1 MNKLRRI
8 RRLLLDSR
16 GTFTIEASFVMPLIL
31 ICTLSLLFLALF
43 VFQSS
48 SAQHT
53 AGIAADRTA
62 FIWDNSRR
70 DPITGAFNPGEDDG
84 LYWRLHSDS
93 VSDLF
98 AFLVPNAGAQIVLP
112 TSGASNDSSPENKL
126 RRVGAAIA
134 KDWSGLMQYS
144 NKGLSREVSVNVNR
158 PFHKPAYADKW
169 LLSEVQSGA
178 YSQVVDPVESIRI
191 IDLTRT
197 FISEVKG
204 RITPRAAL
212 ATFVEP
218 RSAPQQRT
226 VINSHAS
233 AARYLQALVNGSEQ
247 TVRVHGTTDRQVD
260 ALDANE
266 VAHQAFYTF
275 NESQLRNVQMPK
287 DAELLQ
293 AGTQIKGVVWHFFK
307 QSSKDTVTLSA
318 SFRQEL
324 QRKGIV
330 IVIHE

>member
-1 MNKLRRI
+1 VNKLRR
-8 RRLLLDSR
+8 LLHDSR

-31 ICTLSLLFLALF
+31 TCTLSLLFLALF

-53 AGIAADRTA
+53 AGIAADRAA
-62 FIWDNSRR
+62 FIWDNSTRN
-70 DPITGAFNPGEDDG
+70 PLTGAFNVGVDDG

-98 AFLVPNAGAQIVLP
+98 SFLIPNAAAQVELP
-112 TSGASNDSSPENKL
+112 ATGSNGDRSPEGKL
-126 RRVGAAIA
+126 RRVGAAIS
-134 KDWSGLMQYS
+134 KEWSGRMQYS
-144 NKGLSREVSVNVNR
+144 NSGLFRKVSVNVNK
-158 PFHKPAYADKW
+158 PFHKPTYADKW
-169 LLSEVQSGA
+169 LLNQVQSEA
-178 YSQVVDPVESIRI
+178 QAQVVDPVESIRI

-204 RITPRAAL
+204 RITPSAAL

-218 RSAPQQRT
+218 HAAPEQRT

-233 AARYLQALVNGSEQ
+233 AARYLQALVNGTAE
-247 TVRVHGTTDRQVD
+247 TIRVHGTTDRQVD
-260 ALDANE
+260 AMDANQ

-275 NESQLRNVQMPK
+275 NESQLRSVQLPK

-293 AGTQIKGVVWHFFK
+293 EGTQIKGVVWHFFK
-307 QSSKDTVTLSA
+307 QSSRDTVAISA

-330 IVIHE
+330 IVVHE